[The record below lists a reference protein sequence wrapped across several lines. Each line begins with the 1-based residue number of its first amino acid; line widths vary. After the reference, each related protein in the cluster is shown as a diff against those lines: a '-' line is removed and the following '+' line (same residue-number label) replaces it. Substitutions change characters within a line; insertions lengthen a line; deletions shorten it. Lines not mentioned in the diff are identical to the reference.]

1 MSSLMACIIV
11 AISGTPGSGKTTY
24 AKFLAERYGLRYVSG
39 GALFREIARERGY
52 DLVEFHRVAE
62 IEEDID
68 FLIEERSLREALK
81 GGVVIEGH
89 LAVWVLRSI
98 AHAKIIFDAP
108 LEVRA
113 RRIAVRDSKSFSEA
127 LEELVKREKSNRE
140 RAWKYY
146 GLDVRDYS
154 VADLVI
160 NTGLLGEESVKFI
173 LTSFFDRLRLE
184 HPELFH

>member
-1 MSSLMACIIV
+1 MACVVV

-39 GALFREIARERGY
+39 GALFREIAQERGY
-52 DLVEFHRVAE
+52 DVVEFHRVAE
-62 IEEDID
+62 VEESID
-68 FLIEERSLREALK
+68 LLIDEKSLREALK
-81 GGVVIEGH
+81 GGVVVEGH

-98 AHAKIIFDAP
+98 AHVKIIFDAP

-113 RRIAVRDSKSFSEA
+113 KRIAIRDSKSFREA
-127 LEELVKREKSNRE
+127 LDELIKRERSNRE

-160 NTGLLGEESVKFI
+160 NTGLLGEESVKSI
-173 LTSFFDRLRLE
+173 LASFFDRLRLE
-184 HPELFH
+184 RPELFG